1 MPFFWLRIALYLALG
16 AVIVWWALQ
25 LLVMWLTLD

>member
-1 MPFFWLRIALYLALG
+1 MPFFWLRIALCLALG

-25 LLVMWLTLD
+25 LLVMWLALD